1 MFADFLD
8 RDFIGAAWGV
18 VVSLYPWFL
27 RGAAVAV
34 VAVAVMWGIRW
45 LHRDGHIGVVAG
57 HVRRLLMKRTTASP
71 TPPPA
76 EANEA
81 PVEAEPQRE
90 EATAPEAVE
99 EPAPTR
105 EAPTPPA
112 PEAPALPD
120 APMEEA
126 PAWVTKALIGIA
138 AVPTLL
144 ALPWAAWSVAHLLPV
159 PLAVALP
166 LGVLFDVAMV
176 GAVLVALLVPSVS
189 RQASVLGWVAS
200 TAAAVAITVHVG
212 LSGALVF
219 AATPLI
225 SKALWGLLVT
235 IRRQQA
241 ALVASR
247 KEAERRKREADEE
260 EARRKAEADE
270 EARAEREAEEARRAA
285 ELSTDLEHERLAEIA
300 QLERDAL
307 YEERIAAARL
317 KKKLAKSQAEHLEAL
332 AEIERIGEQKRAE
345 DEEAAKVWA
354 QQIRLNHKLQ
364 AMRGDMPSFLAVE
377 SGSEG
382 EFVAEVTAS
391 VAGPKADFG
400 GVGFGFTRPLDV
412 KALTPEGASVPFED
426 LPAHH
431 QALVKYV
438 HTAKEPTVRG
448 AAREFER
455 DARTIRHWKD
465 KLAELGYDL
474 PIGNSKK

>member
-81 PVEAEPQRE
+81 PLEAEPQRE
-90 EATAPEAVE
+90 EEPAPEAVE
-99 EPAPTR
+99 EPAPTM

-200 TAAAVAITVHVG
+200 TAAAAAITVHVG

-260 EARRKAEADE
+260 AARRKEEAEE

-285 ELSTDLEHERLAEIA
+285 ELSTELSFEQQAEIA
-300 QLERDAL
+300 RLERDAL
-307 YEERIAAARL
+307 YAEQLAAAEL
-317 KKKLAKSQAEHLEAL
+317 KLSLAKSDAEHQKAL
-332 AEIERIGEQKRAE
+332 AEIKRLGEQQRAE
-345 DEEAAKVWA
+345 DKEEAEVYE
-354 QQIRLNHKLQ
+354 QRLRLERKLRTIHGQ
-364 AMRGDMPSFLAVE
+364 TPRFAVE
-377 SGSEG
+377 AGMVEAEIVPEIVPVGVTNKAGFGS
-382 EFVAEVTAS
+382 
-391 VAGPKADFG
+391 
-400 GVGFGFTRPLDV
+400 GFGFQRPLDV
-412 KALTPEGASVPFED
+412 KALTPEGASVRFEE
-426 LPAHH
+426 LPETH

-438 HTAKEPTVRG
+438 KVEKEPTIRG
-448 AAREFER
+448 ASRKLDR
-455 DARTIRHWKD
+455 DPRTIRRWKED
-465 KLAELGYDL
+465 LAELGYDL
-474 PIGNSKK
+474 PIGK

>member
-1 MFADFLD
+1 MGILF
-8 RDFIGAAWGV
+8 G
-18 VVSLYPWFL
+18 
-27 RGAAVAV
+27 VAV
-34 VAVAVMWGIRW
+34 
-45 LHRDGHIGVVAG
+45 
-57 HVRRLLMKRTTASP
+57 
-71 TPPPA
+71 
-76 EANEA
+76 
-81 PVEAEPQRE
+81 
-90 EATAPEAVE
+90 
-99 EPAPTR
+99 
-105 EAPTPPA
+105 
-112 PEAPALPD
+112 
-120 APMEEA
+120 
-126 PAWVTKALIGIA
+126 
-138 AVPTLL
+138 
-144 ALPWAAWSVAHLLPV
+144 
-159 PLAVALP
+159 
-166 LGVLFDVAMV
+166 V

-200 TAAAVAITVHVG
+200 AAAAVAITVHVG

-260 EARRKAEADE
+260 AARRKAEADE